1 MFKLYSFCLVIHKQ
15 HLVISLLSLALCAMD
30 CHEHVVLWY
39 YVAVHDLRSLRKRA
53 VMPSLNDGKC
63 DQESEYGC
71 HEWARAYLRLSV
83 LARDGTWAD
92 VMGAT
97 HTAEPLLLGGKLA
110 ENNTQTCSLVHQR
123 RLLQSQYLS
132 SSWTQRKRHLVNDGG
147 LVWCRYKYNCKLT
160 LLIRTPIA

>member
-1 MFKLYSFCLVIHKQ
+1 MTNSHVMFKLYSFCLVIHKQ

-71 HEWARAYLRLSV
+71 HEWARAYLRLGV

-110 ENNTQTCSLVHQR
+110 ENNTQTCGASQLTGGR
-123 RLLQSQYLS
+123 RLCASTIGS
-132 SSWTQRKRHLVNDGG
+132 SKEAFTKPVFVPELN
-147 LVWCRYKYNCKLT
+147 T
-160 LLIRTPIA
+160 T